1 MIWDNIEAY
10 PIVGTD
16 TVGPDIRR
24 VDLSSPVGVEVRALV
39 KAAQEATWSYMD
51 INSTDVFERMKELN
65 RCLIELRAKV
75 GA

>member
-1 MIWDNIEAY
+1 MIWNNIEAY
-10 PIVGTD
+10 PIVGND
-16 TVGPDIRR
+16 TVGPDLRR

-39 KAAQEATWSYMD
+39 KAAQEATWSYWD
-51 INSTDVFERMKELN
+51 INSPDVFEKMKELN